1 MVRRNTDIEERKRT
15 EEALR
20 SSEGDLAAIVNTIPT
35 AAWTTRPDG
44 HCDFLN
50 RVWLDYAG
58 MTMEEAQGW
67 RWAEAIHP
75 DDRTK
80 LVEEWQSCLA
90 SGTPVDTE
98 ARIRRFDGSYRWFL
112 IRGNP
117 LKDERG
123 KILKWYGTCV
133 DIEDRKRG
141 EETLRARE
149 LSWRQVV
156 DNIPGLVATTSALG
170 EIEFLNRQ
178 NLEYFGKTTRE
189 LKDWALVGVVH
200 PDDLPRVIEAR
211 KKSIE
216 VGQIYEV
223 EHRCRRAD
231 GVYRWFQ
238 VRGLPVRNTQDKI
251 TAWYLLLT
259 DIDDRKRAEEALRQ
273 SEQRWRTAF
282 ENSAI
287 SIMMRNLEGRFIAAN
302 SSFQNMLGYTES
314 ELCQLNFMD
323 VTHEEHRKAELQ
335 LIGEILEGKRQHYQI
350 EKRYRRKDGA
360 LLWVRNNVALVPG
373 MRDAAPFVF
382 AVVEDIT
389 QRKQEESA
397 RRDSEER
404 HRVVVETANDAVVSA
419 DENGAIQFA
428 NPATTR
434 IFGYDP
440 AELIGK
446 PLTILMPEFM
456 RKLHQNGFRRYL
468 ATGQRHINWQG
479 TELTGLRKNGQEFPL
494 EVSFGEIVTDSGR
507 IFTGFIRDVSARKRA
522 EENLRRSEQRWRAV
536 FENSAIGV
544 ALTDMTGRFLATNS
558 AYQQMLG
565 YPEDELKKLTFLELT
580 LDDDAKRNRALVA
593 ELIDGKRSQFQIEK
607 RYLRKDGRPIWVSN
621 NVSLVP
627 GTEDVPQ
634 FVMALSEDITGRKQ
648 AEDTF
653 RLILEGTAPTTGS
666 DFFQSL
672 VQHMAQAL
680 RAHYAFV
687 TACDDQKHART
698 LAFWKGDGFGENFEF
713 DIADTPCEKVLR
725 GEICHYR
732 EGLQGLFPLDKLV
745 ADWQAESYL
754 AVPMLDRSNRVIGH
768 MAILDDKPMETDLR
782 SIDLLKIF
790 ASRAAAELKRQKAE
804 DELKAALQER
814 ERMREELAHL
824 AHLNRVS
831 IMGELTA
838 SLAHEISQPIGAAV
852 TNAQACLRFLNR
864 EQPDLPEACG
874 AALEMVRDATRA
886 VDIIDRVRSM
896 YQKGSPHLE
905 MVDINEVILEMV
917 VMLRNEANRNSVKMH
932 TDLDETLPQVM
943 ADRVQLQQGLMNLM
957 MNGVEAMRDSG
968 GDLGI
973 KSQLDE
979 KGQLRISVSDT
990 GVGLPTGKETEIFN
1004 AFFTTKSEG
1013 TGLGLAITR
1022 TIVESHGGRVWATN
1036 NTLRGTTF
1044 QFTLPSTRV
1053 AHA

>member
-1 MVRRNTDIEERKRT
+1 MVRNNTDIEERKRA

-20 SSEGDLAAIVNTIPT
+20 SSEGNLAAIVNTIPT

-44 HCDFLN
+44 YCDFLN

-67 RWAEAIHP
+67 GWAVSIHP
-75 DDRTK
+75 QDRKK

-117 LKDERG
+117 LKDEG
-123 KILKWYGTCV
+123 GEILKWYGTCV

-141 EETLRARE
+141 EEALRARE
-149 LSWRQVV
+149 LSWRQIV
-156 DNIPGLVATTSALG
+156 DNIPGLVTTTGAMG
-170 EIEFLNRQ
+170 EVEFLNRQ
-178 NLEYFGKTTRE
+178 TLEYFGKTTQE
-189 LKDWALVGVVH
+189 LKDWALIGAVH

-238 VRGLPVRNTQDKI
+238 VRGLPVRDTQNKV

-259 DIDDRKRAEEALRQ
+259 DIDDRKHAEEALRRSESYLTQAQQLAQAGSWAWQIPDMNPSHLSEQWYRIYGFDPKDRMPTWEQRLQRIHPDDRAKYQAAFNRAIAEKSGYDVEFRILHPQ
-273 SEQRWRTAF
+273 SEVK
-282 ENSAI
+282 
-287 SIMMRNLEGRFIAAN
+287 FIRSVGQPVLSPSGEALQFVGVA
-302 SSFQNMLGYTES
+302 
-314 ELCQLNFMD
+314 MD
-323 VTHEEHRKAELQ
+323 VTA
-335 LIGEILEGKRQHYQI
+335 
-350 EKRYRRKDGA
+350 
-360 LLWVRNNVALVPG
+360 
-373 MRDAAPFVF
+373 
-382 AVVEDIT
+382 
-389 QRKQEESA
+389 S
-397 RRDSEER
+397 
-404 HRVVVETANDAVVSA
+404 
-419 DENGAIQFA
+419 
-428 NPATTR
+428 
-434 IFGYDP
+434 
-440 AELIGK
+440 
-446 PLTILMPEFM
+446 
-456 RKLHQNGFRRYL
+456 
-468 ATGQRHINWQG
+468 
-479 TELTGLRKNGQEFPL
+479 
-494 EVSFGEIVTDSGR
+494 
-507 IFTGFIRDVSARKRA
+507 KRA
-522 EENLRRSEQRWRAV
+522 EEVLRRTENYLAEAQRLSHTGSWHWNVRSGEV
-536 FENSAIGV
+536 SWSREYCDIFDFDFEKDKPSYPLFISRV
-544 ALTDMTGRFLATNS
+544 H
-558 AYQQMLG
+558 
-565 YPEDELKKLTFLELT
+565 PEDRPKVE
-580 LDDDAKRNRALVA
+580 
-593 ELIDGKRSQFQIEK
+593 QILWADVREK
-607 RYLRKDGRPIWVSN
+607 RDFDGEYRLLLPDGSIKYLHSLGKCSVSRSGE
-621 NVSLVP
+621 VEYIGAVI
-627 GTEDVPQ
+627 
-634 FVMALSEDITGRKQ
+634 DITERKRVEE
-648 AEDTF
+648 AF
-653 RLILEGTAPTTGS
+653 RLIVVGTATTTGS

-680 RAHYAFV
+680 RARYAFV
-687 TACDDQKHART
+687 TACDDQKHARS
-698 LAFWKGDGFGENFEF
+698 LAFWKGDGFGEDF
-713 DIADTPCEKVLR
+713 DFYIADTPCEKVLH
-725 GEICHYR
+725 GEVCYYR
-732 EGLQGLFPLDKLV
+732 EGLQGLFPLDKVL

-754 AVPMLDRSNRVIGH
+754 GVPMLDRSNRVIGH
-768 MAILDDKPMETDLR
+768 IAILDDKPMEAGLR
-782 SIDLLKIF
+782 AIDLLKIF

-804 DELKAALQER
+804 DELQAALQER

-831 IMGELTA
+831 TMGELTA
-838 SLAHEISQPIGAAV
+838 SLAHEINQPIGAAV

-864 EQPDLPEACG
+864 EQPDVPEACE

-896 YQKGSPHLE
+896 YRKGSPHQE

-917 VMLRNEANRNSVKMH
+917 VMLRNETNRNSVKMH
-932 TDLDETLPQVM
+932 TELDETLQQVM

-957 MNGVEAMRDSG
+957 MNGIEAMRDSG
-968 GDLGI
+968 GELSI

-979 KGQLRISVSDT
+979 DGQLRISISDT

-1044 QFTLPSTRV
+1044 QFTLPSKRA